1 MNSLQQ
7 VDASN
12 RDDNSGHDGHDH
24 SHERLDEI
32 PSGQGQR
39 RPMVL
44 ALIITSTFLIIEV
57 IGAFLSNSLA
67 LLADA
72 AHMLTDVVALALALF
87 AMSLARRPAT
97 PERTFGFMRA
107 EILAAL
113 VNAVSLIVLSIYI
126 FWEAWQRLRE
136 PPEVQSMTMLLVAV
150 AGLAANITS
159 AWILSRGGGQ
169 KENLNAR
176 GAYLSVLGDLLGSIA
191 TIVAAVIIALTGWNI
206 ADPIL
211 SAVIGGLIV
220 FSAWTLL
227 RESVEVLLEAAPKRI
242 AIPDLRQ
249 AIESAPGVDGVH
261 DLHVWTVTSGFAAL
275 SAHIETRS
283 MADWPQTMVNLTD
296 MVRENFGIV
305 HVTLQPESPR
315 PPRDAGSHCSFDA
328 PSGQA
333 ACLTARS
340 ATPRA
345 AHAGHRH

>member
-1 MNSLQQ
+1 MTSDHED
-7 VDASN
+7 DAAN
-12 RDDNSGHDGHDH
+12 DNGGEEHDH
-24 SHERLDEI
+24 THERLDEL
-32 PSGQGQR
+32 PAGRGQR

-44 ALIITSTFLIIEV
+44 ALTITSVFLIVEV
-57 IGAFLSNSLA
+57 IGAYVSNSLA

-72 AHMLTDVVALALALF
+72 AHMLTDVAAIALALF

-113 VNAVSLIVLSIYI
+113 VNAVALIVMAMYI
-126 FWEAWQRLRE
+126 FWEAWHRLQD
-136 PPEVQSMTMLLVAV
+136 PPEVQSTSMLVVAI
-150 AGLAANITS
+150 AGLGANIAA
-159 AWILSRGGGQ
+159 AWVLSRGGGH
-169 KENLNAR
+169 KHNLNTR
-176 GAYLSVLGDLLGSIA
+176 GAFLHVLGDLLGSVAAI
-191 TIVAAVIIALTGWNI
+191 IAAVIIAFTGWFA

-211 SAVIGGLIV
+211 SAVIGGLVV
-220 FSAWTLL
+220 FSAWSLL
-227 RESVEVLLEAAPKRI
+227 RESVEVLLESAPRGI

-249 AIESAPGVDGVH
+249 AIESAPGVEGVH

-275 SAHIETRS
+275 SAHIETRNL
-283 MADWPQTMVNLTD
+283 ADWPRTMTNLAD
-296 MVRENFGIV
+296 MLRDRFDIV

-315 PPRDAGSHCSFDA
+315 PQRDAGNHCSFEA
-328 PSGQA
+328 PAGQA

>member
-1 MNSLQQ
+1 MVNDSSPKDKN
-7 VDASN
+7 VDEP
-12 RDDNSGHDGHDH
+12 DYGHG
-24 SHERLDEI
+24 SLDEI
-32 PSGQGQR
+32 PANRGQR
-39 RPMVL
+39 RPMVVAL
-44 ALIITSTFLIIEV
+44 AITTTFLIIEV

-72 AHMLTDVVALALALF
+72 AHMLTDVAAIALALF

-113 VNAVSLIVLSIYI
+113 VNAVTLIVLSIYI
-126 FWEAWQRLRE
+126 FWEAWQRLQD
-136 PPEVQSMTMLLVAV
+136 PPEVQSTTMLLVAI
-150 AGLAANITS
+150 AGLAANISS
-159 AWILSRGGGQ
+159 AWVLSRGGGQ

-176 GAYLSVLGDLLGSIA
+176 GAYLSVLGDLLGSVA
-191 TIVAAVIIALTGWNI
+191 TIVAAIVIALTGWNV

-227 RESVEVLLEAAPKRI
+227 RETVEVLLEAAPKGI
-242 AIPDLRQ
+242 AIPDLRS
-249 AIESAPGVDGVH
+249 AIESESGVDGVH

-275 SAHIETRS
+275 SAHIETRN
-283 MADWPQTMVNLTD
+283 MADWPRTMASLTD
-296 MVRENFGIV
+296 MLREKFEIV
-305 HVTLQPESPR
+305 HVTLQPESP
-315 PPRDAGSHCSFDA
+315 PPQRDTGNHCSFDA
-328 PSGQA
+328 PAGQA